1 MRGDPNLQI
10 VWADGA
16 FRGGSSDFPPRAKGM
31 IWSNSPIYYAANVV
45 VEYNQYTIHTAGC
58 HGLNEK
64 QLEIVEQH
72 LQTLGLI
79 PWEKEK

>member
-1 MRGDPNLQI
+1 
-10 VWADGA
+10 
-16 FRGGSSDFPPRAKGM
+16 M

-58 HGLNEK
+58 HGLNDK
-64 QLEIVEQH
+64 QLEIVEKH

-79 PWEKEK
+79 PWEKER